1 MCTRDLPQ
9 HLFIAG
15 GPGFVGASLAIA
27 IRTTHQREDVLALDL
42 SALILEQLAQPDDWN
57 GATVNVGGGVERSL
71 SPAGAVFE
79 RTSWRSAHRP
89 RDILG
94 DTFEWIRDNAG
105 RREGGAAMSR

>member
-15 GPGFVGASLAIA
+15 GAGFVGASLAIA

-71 SPAGAVFE
+71 SPARAV
-79 RTSWRSAHRP
+79 RAHELALRAQAP
-89 RDILG
+89 RHTGGHVRVDP
-94 DTFEWIRDNAG
+94 RQ
-105 RREGGAAMSR
+105 RRAP